1 MTARSN
7 KWDTPDRL
15 PIDHNSIDYNQF
27 EDEIVLNCPNC
38 CKAYLIR
45 DLDYFLENRR
55 VIWRLIL
62 AEVEDG
68 FRKQKLI
75 GSLAVCS
82 AKETIMSQVEK
93 NGFLTATCL
102 LCMAS
107 VFKKFC
113 FSKSTNFCV
122 HRSIQ

>member
-1 MTARSN
+1 MTVRSN
-7 KWDTPDRL
+7 KWQIPNRL
-15 PIDHNSIDYNQF
+15 PMDHNSTDSNQY
-27 EDEIVLNCPNC
+27 EDEIVLSCPNC
-38 CKAYLIR
+38 GKAYMIR

-55 VIWRLIL
+55 VVWRLIL

-82 AKETIMSQVEK
+82 AKHTIMTQVEK
-93 NGFLTATCL
+93 CGFLTATCL

-107 VFKKFC
+107 IFEKFY
-113 FSKSTNFCV
+113 FSKSIKFCV

>member
-1 MTARSN
+1 MTVKSN
-7 KWDTPDRL
+7 NWESRDGL
-15 PIDHNSIDYNQF
+15 PIDYDSVDSNHYD
-27 EDEIVLNCPNC
+27 DEIVLSCPNC
-38 CKAYLIR
+38 CKAYLIS

-82 AKETIMSQVEK
+82 AKETIMTQVGK

-107 VFKKFC
+107 IFEKFC
-113 FSKSTNFCV
+113 FSKSTKYCV
-122 HRSIQ
+122 HRSSQ

>member
-1 MTARSN
+1 MTVKSN
-7 KWDTPDRL
+7 NWESRDGL
-15 PIDHNSIDYNQF
+15 PIDYDSVDSNHYD
-27 EDEIVLNCPNC
+27 DEIVLSCPNC
-38 CKAYLIR
+38 CKAYLIS

-82 AKETIMSQVEK
+82 AKETIMTQVGK
-93 NGFLTATCL
+93 NGFLTVTCL

-107 VFKKFC
+107 IFEKFC
-113 FSKSTNFCV
+113 FSKSTKFCV
-122 HRSIQ
+122 HRSSQ

>member
-1 MTARSN
+1 MTVRSN
-7 KWDTPDRL
+7 RWDTHDRL
-15 PIDHNSIDYNQF
+15 PIDHNSIDSNQY
-27 EDEIVLNCPNC
+27 EDEIVLSCPNC
-38 CKAYLIR
+38 FKAYLIR

-55 VIWRLIL
+55 VIWRIIL
-62 AEVEDG
+62 AEVKDG

-82 AKETIMSQVEK
+82 AKETIMTQVEK

-102 LCMAS
+102 LCMAGI
-107 VFKKFC
+107 FEKFC
-113 FSKSTNFCV
+113 FSKSTKFCV